1 MKKINKKAVAIKDQV
16 QKVIDINKREDLNR
30 LNELS
35 EDLQLKINE
44 LIDTVAG
51 HKYDPS
57 VEKFVTRHI
66 SEVRHTLTRS
76 KNLVGAVNRCGGK

>member
-1 MKKINKKAVAIKDQV
+1 MKKVNKKAVAIKDQV
-16 QKVIDINKREDLNR
+16 QKVVDINKREDLNR

-51 HKYDPS
+51 H
-57 VEKFVTRHI
+57 
-66 SEVRHTLTRS
+66 TLTRS
-76 KNLVGAVNRCGGK
+76 KNLVVAVNRCGGK